1 MNVFDQRVELLR
13 EQYLAGKTFKH
24 VNEIREFL
32 GLPRTRAGTRS
43 AYKADITARN
53 NINAD
58 PTTPIVV
65 PAPKV
70 QEENGDWSRRSRGNA
85 DHDLERAVVFGDEI
99 TTKFKNLSHQLDKV
113 CDKFPDD
120 LDINRLAR
128 KWAVVGQQ
136 AIELKQR
143 LEQIRAD
150 RL

>member
-43 AYKADITARN
+43 AYKADIAVRN
-53 NINAD
+53 SINAD
-58 PTTPIVV
+58 QTTSVVV
-65 PAPKV
+65 PAAKV
-70 QEENGDWSRRSRGNA
+70 KEDNGDWARRSRGNA
-85 DHDLERAVVFGDEI
+85 DHDLERAVVFAEEV
-99 TTKFKNLSHQLDKV
+99 TTKSGNLTYQMEKV
-113 CDKFPDD
+113 SDKFPDD
-120 LDINRLAR
+120 LDIMRLAR
-128 KWAVVGQQ
+128 DIAVFGQR
-136 AIELKQR
+136 AVTLKHR